1 MTKPVIL
8 AVDNDADL
16 LHALEQ
22 DLRRK
27 YGEQYRVIGA
37 DSGQSAIEIVRQL
50 KLRADVVALFLVD
63 QRMPGMTGVQ
73 FLTQAIKDFPQ
84 AKRVLLAAYADTE
97 AAISAINEVQIDH
110 YLIKALEP
118 PEERLYPVLDDL
130 LEEWFAGYH
139 PRFEGIRVIGQKWS
153 PQAHR
158 VKYSLARHQI
168 PYQWLDF
175 ETEAEARALVE
186 HAGQAGQLPLV
197 LFPDGSH
204 FFNPTLRQIGEK
216 LGLKTRPQMPHYDL
230 VIIGAGPAGLAA
242 AVYGASEGLKTVT
255 IERLAPGGQAGCSSR
270 IENYL
275 GFPAGLSGG
284 DLARR
289 AVAQARRF
297 GAEILTPQHVT
308 KIRLNGQYRVITL
321 SDDSEINCQSL
332 IIATGVSYRQ
342 LEIPGLNHLT
352 GAGVYYGSAM
362 SEEMYCRDQ
371 DVCIVG
377 AGNSAGQA
385 AMYLSRF
392 ARCVRLLVRGDSLA
406 KSMSQ
411 YLIDEIARTPNIVVQ
426 LQTRVIEAHGEHHLE
441 SLTIVNDQTAQTAT
455 ISTVALFIFIG
466 AMPLT
471 TCVADLIECDER
483 GYILSG
489 ADLTLNGCRP
499 RNWPL
504 ERKPYLLETNVPGVF
519 VAGDVRHGSIKRVAS
534 AVGEGSIAIEL
545 IHQYLGRV

>member
-1 MTKPVIL
+1 MKKPVIL
-8 AVDNDADL
+8 AVDDDADL
-16 LHALEQ
+16 LQAMER

-27 YGEQYRVIGA
+27 YGEQYRVMGA

-50 KLRADVVALFLVD
+50 KLRSDIVALFLVA
-63 QRMPGMTGVQ
+63 QRMPRMTGVE
-73 FLTQAIKDFPQ
+73 FLAQVIKDFPQ
-84 AKRVLLAAYADTE
+84 AKRVLLAAYTDTE

-110 YLIKALEP
+110 YLMKPWDP
-118 PEERLYPVLDDL
+118 PEERLSPVLDDL
-130 LEEWFAGYH
+130 LEDWFADYH
-139 PRFEGIRVIGQKWS
+139 PRFEGIRVIGRKWS

-158 VKYSLARHQI
+158 VKYFLARHQI

-175 ETEAEARALVE
+175 ETDAEARALVE
-186 HAGQAGQLPLV
+186 HAGQARQLPLV

-204 FFNPTLRQIGEK
+204 FFDPTLRQLGEK
-216 LGLKTRPQMPHYDL
+216 LGLKTSPKMPSYDL

-242 AVYGASEGLKTVT
+242 AVYGASEGLKTVM
-255 IERLAPGGQAGCSSR
+255 IERVAPGGQAGCSSR

-297 GAEILTPQHVT
+297 GAEILTPQHGT

-321 SDDSEINCQSL
+321 SDDSEINCQAL
-332 IIATGVSYRQ
+332 LIATGVSYRQ
-342 LEIPGLNHLT
+342 LEIPGLNQFT

-362 SEEMYCRDQ
+362 TEEMYCRDQ
-371 DVCIVG
+371 DVYIVG
-377 AGNSAGQA
+377 AGNAAGQA

-411 YLIDEIARTPNIVVQ
+411 YLIDEIARMPNIVVQ

-441 SLTIVNDQTAQTAT
+441 SLTIVNDQTGQTAT
-455 ISTVALFIFIG
+455 VPTVALFIFIG

-471 TCVADLIECDER
+471 TCVADLIECDDR

-489 ADLTLNGCRP
+489 ADLTLNGRRP

-504 ERKPYLLETNVPGVF
+504 ERNPYLLETNVPGIF

-545 IHQYLGRV
+545 IHQYLDRV

>member
-1 MTKPVIL
+1 MIKPIIL
-8 AVDNDADL
+8 AVDDDAEV
-16 LHALEQ
+16 LHAMER

-27 YGEQYRVIGA
+27 YGEQYRVMGA
-37 DSGQSAIEIVRQL
+37 DSGQSANEIVRQL
-50 KLRADVVALFLVD
+50 KSRADVVALFLVD

-110 YLIKALEP
+110 YLIKPWEP

-158 VKYSLARHQI
+158 VKYFLARHQI

-255 IERLAPGGQAGCSSR
+255 IERVAPGGQAGCSSR

-471 TCVADLIECDER
+471 TCVADLIECDDR

-489 ADLTLNGCRP
+489 ADLTLNGRRP

-504 ERKPYLLETNVPGVF
+504 ERKPYLLETNVPGIF

-545 IHQYLGRV
+545 IHQYLDR

>member
-1 MTKPVIL
+1 MIKPVIL
-8 AVDNDADL
+8 AVDDEADV
-16 LHALEQ
+16 LHALER

-27 YGEQYRVIGA
+27 YGERYQVMGA
-37 DSGQSAIEIVRQL
+37 DSEKSAIEIVRQL

-73 FLTQAIKDFPQ
+73 FLAQVIKDFPQ
-84 AKRVLLAAYADTE
+84 AKRVLFAAYADTE

-110 YLIKALEP
+110 YLMKPWEP

-130 LEEWFAGYH
+130 LEDWFADYR

-158 VKYSLARHQI
+158 VKYFLARHQI

-255 IERLAPGGQAGCSSR
+255 IERVAPGGQAGCSSR

-471 TCVADLIECDER
+471 TCVADLIECDDR

-489 ADLTLNGCRP
+489 ADLTLNGRRP

-504 ERKPYLLETNVPGVF
+504 ERKPYLLETNVPGIF

-545 IHQYLGRV
+545 IHQYLDR

>member
-1 MTKPVIL
+1 MIKPVIL
-8 AVDNDADL
+8 AVDDEADV
-16 LHALEQ
+16 LHALER

-27 YGEQYRVIGA
+27 YGERYQVMGA
-37 DSGQSAIEIVRQL
+37 DSEKSAIEIVRQL

-73 FLTQAIKDFPQ
+73 FLAQVIKDFPQ
-84 AKRVLLAAYADTE
+84 AKRVLFAAYADTE

-110 YLIKALEP
+110 YLMKPWEP

-130 LEEWFAGYH
+130 LEDWFADYR

-158 VKYSLARHQI
+158 VKYFLARHQI

-175 ETEAEARALVE
+175 ETEAEALALVE

-255 IERLAPGGQAGCSSR
+255 IERVAPGGQAGCSSR

-471 TCVADLIECDER
+471 TCVADLIECDDR

-489 ADLTLNGCRP
+489 ADLTLNGRRP

-504 ERKPYLLETNVPGVF
+504 ERKPYLLETNVPGIF

-545 IHQYLGRV
+545 IHQYLDR

>member
-158 VKYSLARHQI
+158 VKYFLARHQI

-175 ETEAEARALVE
+175 ETDAEARALVG

-204 FFNPTLRQIGEK
+204 FFDPTLRQIGEK

>member
-1 MTKPVIL
+1 MIKPVIL
-8 AVDNDADL
+8 AVDDEADV
-16 LHALEQ
+16 LHALER

-27 YGEQYRVIGA
+27 YGERYQVMGA
-37 DSGQSAIEIVRQL
+37 DSEQSAIEIVRQL

-73 FLTQAIKDFPQ
+73 FLAQVIKDFPQ

-110 YLIKALEP
+110 YLMKPWEP

-130 LEEWFAGYH
+130 LEDWFADYR

-158 VKYSLARHQI
+158 VKYFLARHQI

-255 IERLAPGGQAGCSSR
+255 IERVAPGGQAGCSSR

-308 KIRLNGQYRVITL
+308 KIRLNGQYCVITL

-426 LQTRVIEAHGEHHLE
+426 LQTRVIEAHGDHHLE
-441 SLTIVNDQTAQTAT
+441 SLTIVNDQTGQTAT
-455 ISTVALFIFIG
+455 MPTVALFIFIG

-471 TCVADLIECDER
+471 TCVADLIECDDR

-489 ADLTLNGCRP
+489 ADLTLNGRRP

-504 ERKPYLLETNVPGVF
+504 ERKPYLLETNVPGIF

-545 IHQYLGRV
+545 IHQYLDR

>member
-1 MTKPVIL
+1 MIKPVIL
-8 AVDNDADL
+8 AVDDEADV
-16 LHALEQ
+16 LHALER

-27 YGEQYRVIGA
+27 YGERYQVMGA
-37 DSGQSAIEIVRQL
+37 DSEKSAIEIVRQL

-73 FLTQAIKDFPQ
+73 FLAQVIKDFPQ
-84 AKRVLLAAYADTE
+84 AKRVLFAAYADTE

-110 YLIKALEP
+110 YLMKPWEP

-130 LEEWFAGYH
+130 LEDWFADYR

-158 VKYSLARHQI
+158 VKYFLARHQI

-255 IERLAPGGQAGCSSR
+255 IERVAPGGQAGCSSR

-441 SLTIVNDQTAQTAT
+441 SLTIVNDQTAQAAT
-455 ISTVALFIFIG
+455 MPTVALFIFIG

-471 TCVADLIECDER
+471 TCVADLIECDDR

-489 ADLTLNGCRP
+489 ADLTLNGRRP

-504 ERKPYLLETNVPGVF
+504 ERKPYLLETNVPGIF

-545 IHQYLGRV
+545 IHQYLDR

>member
-1 MTKPVIL
+1 MIKPVIL
-8 AVDNDADL
+8 AVDDDADM
-16 LHALEQ
+16 LHAMER

-27 YGEQYRVIGA
+27 YGERYQVMGD

-73 FLTQAIKDFPQ
+73 FLAQVIKVFPQ

-110 YLIKALEP
+110 YLMKPLEP

-130 LEEWFAGYH
+130 LEDWFAHYH

-158 VKYSLARHQI
+158 VKYFLARHQI

-255 IERLAPGGQAGCSSR
+255 IERVAPGGQAGCSSR

-308 KIRLNGQYRVITL
+308 KIRLNGQYRLITL

-471 TCVADLIECDER
+471 TCIADLIECDDR

-489 ADLTLNGCRP
+489 ADLTLNGRRP

-504 ERKPYLLETNVPGVF
+504 ERKPYLLETNVPGIF

-545 IHQYLGRV
+545 IHQYLDRV

>member
-1 MTKPVIL
+1 MIKPVIL
-8 AVDNDADL
+8 AVDDEADV
-16 LHALEQ
+16 LHALER

-27 YGEQYRVIGA
+27 YGERYQVMGA
-37 DSGQSAIEIVRQL
+37 DSEQSAIEIVRQL

-73 FLTQAIKDFPQ
+73 FLAQVIKDFPQ

-97 AAISAINEVQIDH
+97 AAISAINEVQNDH
-110 YLIKALEP
+110 YLMKPWEP

-130 LEEWFAGYH
+130 LEDWFAGYH

-158 VKYSLARHQI
+158 VKYFLARHQI

-255 IERLAPGGQAGCSSR
+255 IERVAPGGQAGCSSR

-308 KIRLNGQYRVITL
+308 KIRLNGQYRLITL
-321 SDDSEINCQSL
+321 SDDCEINCQSL

-471 TCVADLIECDER
+471 TCVADLIECDDR

-489 ADLTLNGCRP
+489 ADLTLNGRRP

-504 ERKPYLLETNVPGVF
+504 ERKPYLLETNVPGIF

-545 IHQYLGRV
+545 IHQYLDRV

>member
-1 MTKPVIL
+1 MIKPVIL
-8 AVDNDADL
+8 AVDDDADM
-16 LHALEQ
+16 LHAMER

-27 YGEQYRVIGA
+27 YGERYQVMGA
-37 DSGQSAIEIVRQL
+37 DSEQSAIEIVRQL

-73 FLTQAIKDFPQ
+73 FLAQVIKDFPQ
-84 AKRVLLAAYADTE
+84 AKRVLFAAYADTE

-110 YLIKALEP
+110 YLMKPWEP

-130 LEEWFAGYH
+130 LEDWFADYR

-158 VKYSLARHQI
+158 VKYFLARHQI

-255 IERLAPGGQAGCSSR
+255 IERVAPGGQAGCSSR

-308 KIRLNGQYRVITL
+308 KIRLNGQYCVITL

-441 SLTIVNDQTAQTAT
+441 SLTIVNDQTAQAAT
-455 ISTVALFIFIG
+455 MPTVALFIFIG

-471 TCVADLIECDER
+471 TCVADLIECDDR

-489 ADLTLNGCRP
+489 ADLTLNGRRP

-504 ERKPYLLETNVPGVF
+504 ERKPYLLETNVPGIF

>member
-1 MTKPVIL
+1 MIKPVIL
-8 AVDNDADL
+8 AVDDEADV
-16 LHALEQ
+16 LHALER

-27 YGEQYRVIGA
+27 YGERYQVMGA
-37 DSGQSAIEIVRQL
+37 DSEKSAIEIVRQL

-73 FLTQAIKDFPQ
+73 FLAQVIKDFPQ

-97 AAISAINEVQIDH
+97 AAISAINEVKIDH
-110 YLIKALEP
+110 YLMKPWEP

-130 LEEWFAGYH
+130 LEDWFADYR

-158 VKYSLARHQI
+158 VKYFLARHQI

-255 IERLAPGGQAGCSSR
+255 IERVAPGGQAGCSSR

-471 TCVADLIECDER
+471 TCVADLIECDDR

-489 ADLTLNGCRP
+489 ADLTLNGRRP

-504 ERKPYLLETNVPGVF
+504 ERKPYLLETNVPGIF

-545 IHQYLGRV
+545 IHQYLDR

>member
-8 AVDNDADL
+8 AVDDDADV
-16 LHALEQ
+16 LHAMER

-27 YGEQYRVIGA
+27 YSEQYQVMGA

-50 KLRADVVALFLVD
+50 KLRANVVALFLVD

-73 FLTQAIKDFPQ
+73 FLTQAIIDFPQ

-97 AAISAINEVQIDH
+97 AVISAINEVKIDH
-110 YLIKALEP
+110 YLIKPWEP

-139 PRFEGIRVIGQKWS
+139 PRFEDIRVIGQKWS

-158 VKYSLARHQI
+158 VKYFLARHQI

-175 ETEAEARALVE
+175 ETDAEARALVE
-186 HAGQAGQLPLV
+186 HAGQGGQLPIV

-255 IERLAPGGQAGCSSR
+255 IERVAPGGQAGCSSR

-308 KIRLNGQYRVITL
+308 KIRLNGQYCVITL

-455 ISTVALFIFIG
+455 MPTVALFIFIG

-471 TCVADLIECDER
+471 TCVADLIECDDR

-489 ADLTLNGCRP
+489 ADLTLNGRRP

-504 ERKPYLLETNVPGVF
+504 ERKPYLLETNVPGIF

-545 IHQYLGRV
+545 IHQYLDR